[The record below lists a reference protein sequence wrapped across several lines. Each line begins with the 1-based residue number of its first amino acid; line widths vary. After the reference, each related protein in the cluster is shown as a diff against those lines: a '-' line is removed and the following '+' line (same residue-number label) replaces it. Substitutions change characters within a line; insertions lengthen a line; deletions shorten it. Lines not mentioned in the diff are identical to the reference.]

1 MTTFSKYL
9 GEDSGVSIVK
19 DISKN
24 KKKIIQRLER
34 FKELAEKFE
43 KLGAI
48 KKGMISDRINDMI
61 KNLSSIT
68 RELENVTKQIVK

>member
-9 GEDSGVSIVK
+9 GEKIRVSIVK

>member
-9 GEDSGVSIVK
+9 GEESGVSIVK